1 MWGRRFLTA
10 IFSWLSLAT
19 AAPAGTV
26 MTAEEFTRFYAEK
39 AETLLPGVKATVK
52 GELEVHLE
60 VTPESD
66 GHLVKSYLDNAF
78 REYSANPSEIDAI
91 VSRYVSSFRGSF
103 EREQKFTREQLVLVI
118 RHKIIVDAELTDL
131 RHWPLA
137 GDINAIYAFDTP
149 DAVQYPPSEMVN
161 ALGLNE
167 TALKVLALDN
177 LKRIRT
183 APQIETH
190 ATLAFVSS
198 ADPYLPSVLLED
210 GFWTAERFPY
220 RGDIVVIAA
229 ARDLLLVTGS
239 LENEGLETIAKIAH
253 RVASE
258 APHAISTTPI
268 VRRNGAWQSFVQ

>member
-10 IFSWLSLAT
+10 MFSWLTLAT

-66 GHLVKSYLDNAF
+66 GIVVKNYLDNAF
-78 REYSANPSEIDAI
+78 REYSANPSEIDTI
-91 VSRYVSSFRGSF
+91 VSRYVNSFRGSF
-103 EREQKFTREQLVLVI
+103 EKEQKFAREQLVLVI
-118 RHKIIVDAELTDL
+118 RHKSIVDAELTDL
-131 RHWPLA
+131 LHWPLA
-137 GDINAIYAFDTP
+137 GDIHAIYAFDTP
-149 DAVQYPPSEMVN
+149 DAVQYPPSEMVK
-161 ALGLNE
+161 ALGLDE
-167 TALKVLALDN
+167 MALKALALDN

-190 ATLAFVSS
+190 PTLAFVSS
-198 ADPYLPSVLLED
+198 ADSYLPSILLED
-210 GFWTAERFPY
+210 DFWSAERFPF

-253 RVASE
+253 QVASE
-258 APHAISTTPI
+258 APHAISTEPI
-268 VRRNGAWQSFVQ
+268 VRRDGAWQSFIQ